1 VVPPQAN
8 PETLTAE
15 HDDRRARPAYGN
27 QMSDYDPPLDDI
39 RFVLD
44 EVVDLAS
51 LAKLERFAH
60 AEPDLVH
67 SVVEEAGRF
76 AADVIAPLNTVG
88 DRHHSRRNEDGS
100 VTTPPGFADAYRA
113 YVAAGWGSVPFPNK
127 YGGGDFP
134 GLVATV
140 IAELVASSNL
150 ALSLCPGLTQG
161 AIHLLLAHASP
172 DLQHTYLPKLVTGEW
187 TGTMN
192 LTEPDAGSD
201 VGAVR
206 TKATPAGDATWRVTG
221 QKIFITYGEHDM
233 ADNIV
238 HLVLARV
245 PGAPPGTRGISCFVV
260 PKTLVGPDGVLGE
273 RNRVSCVSIEQKLGI
288 HASPTCVL
296 EFDQAEGYLIGEP
309 NQGMRYMFTMM
320 NNARLWVG
328 VQGLAVAGRAY
339 QQSAAYAKQRRQG
352 RRPGIAAGTA
362 SAIIDHPDVRRML
375 LTQKASIEAL
385 RSLVYFVAESIDI
398 AEEHPDPA
406 DRTARREMVDLL
418 IPVTKAWGT
427 DLGVELSSLA
437 LQVHGGAGYIEETG
451 AAQHY
456 RDARITP
463 IYEGT
468 NGIQAID
475 LVTRK
480 LTMRGGAVIADFL
493 ARLDAT
499 DVALDAAGE
508 SLASIRVNLSA
519 AVATLRAATDYLSH
533 ADPDAALAG
542 ATPYLRMFGTVA
554 GGWMM
559 ARQAVAASRL
569 LVAGSADDTFL
580 QAKLVTARFYCEQL
594 LPQSS
599 GLLAAVTAGSRDLL
613 TLDAEQF

>member
-1 VVPPQAN
+1 MTN
-8 PETLTAE
+8 
-15 HDDRRARPAYGN
+15 
-27 QMSDYDPPLDDI
+27 YDPPLDDI

-51 LAKLERFAH
+51 LAKLECFAH

-67 SVVEEAGRF
+67 GVIEEAARF

-88 DRHHSRRNEDGS
+88 DRYHSRRNDDGS
-100 VTTPPGFADAYRA
+100 VSTPPGFADAYRA
-113 YVAAGWGSVPFPNK
+113 YVAAGWGSVPFPAH

-134 GLVATV
+134 GLVSTV
-140 IAELVASSNL
+140 ITELVASSNL
-150 ALSLCPGLTQG
+150 AFSLCPGLTQG
-161 AIHLLLAHASP
+161 AIHLLLAHANQE
-172 DLQHTYLPKLVTGEW
+172 LQHTYLPNLVTGQW

-206 TKATPAGDATWRVTG
+206 TKATPAGDGTWRITG

-245 PGAPPGTRGISCFVV
+245 PDAPPGSRGISCFVV

-296 EFDQAEGYLIGEP
+296 DFDRAEGYLIGEP
-309 NQGMRYMFTMM
+309 NEGMRYMFTMM
-320 NNARLWVG
+320 NNARLFVG
-328 VQGLAVAGRAY
+328 VQGLAVASRAY
-339 QQSAAYAKQRRQG
+339 QQSAAYANQRRQG
-352 RRPGIAAGTA
+352 RRPGAAAGTA

-398 AEEHPDPA
+398 AEQHPDPVE
-406 DRTARREMVDLL
+406 RTARRELVDLL
-418 IPVTKAWGT
+418 IPVTKAWAT

-480 LTMRGGAVIADFL
+480 LTMRGGSVIAEFL

-508 SLASIRVNLSA
+508 PLASIRVNLSA
-519 AVATLRAATDYLSH
+519 AVATLRAATDYLSV
-533 ADPDAALAG
+533 ADSDATLAG

-554 GGWMM
+554 GGWLM
-559 ARQAVAASRL
+559 ARQAIAADRL
-569 LVAGSADDTFL
+569 LVAGSADTAFL
-580 QAKLVTARFYCEQL
+580 QAKLVSARFYCEQL
-594 LPQSS
+594 LPQAS

-613 TLDAEQF
+613 TLDAGQF